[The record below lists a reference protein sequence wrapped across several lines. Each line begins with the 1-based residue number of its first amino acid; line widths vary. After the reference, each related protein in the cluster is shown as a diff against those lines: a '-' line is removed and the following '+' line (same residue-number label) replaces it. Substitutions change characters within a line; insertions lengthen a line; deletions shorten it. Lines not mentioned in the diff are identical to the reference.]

1 MRSTSGNVGG
11 VFFWG
16 KILSITKTKVKKKK
30 TSATTDVLDMI
41 LKN

>member
-16 KILSITKTKVKKKK
+16 KILSITKTKVKKK